1 MPKSENPTSD
11 EVSKPPVA
19 DDTAAEPESTENIT
33 KISADPAEKAET
45 STDDI
50 ENTASE
56 VAESTESTKVAKSDP
71 NSDEANP
78 KSEATEKKTAKKSR
92 KTQTKSEEVDSNSD
106 QKSVKAPKKNKKAEK
121 TTKSAKTKSPV
132 QVTRRFRTAV
142 ISLLCVSLLISAAS
156 LTYIIWDILRGDTPI
171 TFNYGSDGNSTSF
184 VEGSIADVASK
195 VTPGVV
201 SIVTEVNTT
210 GFFGQTS
217 TSTAAGTGMIVTKDG
232 YVLTNK
238 HVIDGANKIQI
249 VLDDGTTYDNVATV
263 ATDPLNDVAFLKIN
277 DVSDLP
283 TVKLGDSKTIIAGQQ
298 VIAIGNAL
306 GQFQNTITSGI
317 ISGTGRS
324 ITATGSDYSSNESL
338 TDMIQTDAAINSG
351 NSGGPLVNAAGEVI
365 GINTATSANADGI
378 GFAIPISSVKG
389 MLKNITTNNSADRS
403 YIGVY
408 YVNITPDVA
417 KAYNLPVSSGAYVY
431 SQSQYSA
438 IVKDGPA
445 AKAGLKEKDII
456 TKVNGIKVGSA
467 GSVSSLIG
475 EYAPGDT
482 VQLTVI
488 RDGKERSINV
498 TLGKCPTN

>member
-1 MPKSENPTSD
+1 MTKSENPAPNEANNLSTTASTPANAETD
-11 EVSKPPVA
+11 HVA
-19 DDTAAEPESTENIT
+19 NVT
-33 KISADPAEKAET
+33 KITSSDSNPSPAGSNSDPADSNSDSANPN
-45 STDDI
+45 SDPDHP
-50 ENTASE
+50 NSE
-56 VAESTESTKVAKSDP
+56 VAE
-71 NSDEANP
+71 
-78 KSEATEKKTAKKSR
+78 EKTTKKSR
-92 KTQTKSEEVDSNSD
+92 KKRSNS
-106 QKSVKAPKKNKKAEK
+106 E
-121 TTKSAKTKSPV
+121 KSAKTQSKSVASQSETAQNPDHDSHAKKPAKAHKPKKYI
-132 QVTRRFRTAV
+132 QITSGFRTAV
-142 ISLLCVSLLISAAS
+142 IALLCVSLFVSALS
-156 LTYIIWDILRGDTPI
+156 LSYIIWDILRGDTPI
-171 TFNYGSDGNSTSF
+171 TFNYGSDGNGASF
-184 VEGSIADVASK
+184 TEGSIAQIASK
-195 VTPGVV
+195 VAPGVV

-238 HVIDGANKIQI
+238 HVVEGANKIQI
-249 VLDDGTTYDNVATV
+249 VLDDGTTYNDITAV

-277 DVSDLP
+277 GASDLP
-283 TVKLGDSKTIIAGQQ
+283 TVKLGDSKTITAGQQ

-324 ITATGSDYSSNESL
+324 ITATGSDYSSSESL

-365 GINTATSANADGI
+365 GINTATSSDADGI

-389 MLKNITTNNSADRS
+389 MLKNITANNSTDRS

-417 KAYNLPVSSGAYVY
+417 KAYDLPVSSGAYVY

-438 IVKDGPA
+438 VVKDGPA

-498 TLGKCPTN
+498 TLGKCPVNS